1 MTEANTSL
9 LYLWN
14 LRTLYIGEVLELDES
29 NQGAAS
35 IVFGIEGDVEITKPA
50 KDFSIRCRSILL
62 PAGTSFTMESF
73 GKNIGVFYL
82 DPVGEDFA
90 MFKSL
95 MQPGDHGVFLNCKYE
110 QEQIQALNQVHKTQM
125 AETEAY
131 DLLGKVFFQV
141 PERETLKHKVDDR
154 IRAVIDII
162 KNELTVNHPNQEL
175 AERVGLTE
183 VQLSRLFK
191 ATTGVPIR
199 RYRLWHRLFVTA
211 SLMAQGNT
219 ITDAALEAGF
229 SDSSHFNHVFRSMLG
244 MKPSTVLNRKDNMK
258 IFVGGLLDQTK
269 S

>member
-1 MTEANTSL
+1 MSEPTTSL

-35 IVFGIEGDVEITKPA
+35 IVFGIEGEIEISKPSD
-50 KDFSIRCRSILL
+50 DFSVRCRSILI
-62 PAGTSFTMESF
+62 PAGANFTMDTY
-73 GKNIGVFYL
+73 GKNVGVFYL
-82 DPVGEDFA
+82 DPVGEDFE
-90 MFKSL
+90 MFKCL
-95 MQPGDHGVFLNCKYE
+95 MTPGEQGVYLHCKYE
-110 QEQIQALNQVHKTQM
+110 QEQIEALNQVHKTQM
-125 AETEAY
+125 KESDAY
-131 DLLGKVFFQV
+131 DLLGKVFFQI
-141 PERETLKHKVDDR
+141 PERETLNYKVDER

-162 KNELTVNHPNQEL
+162 KDELTINHPNQEL

-211 SLMAQGNT
+211 SLMAQGKT
-219 ITDAALEAGF
+219 ITDSALEAGF

-244 MKPSTVLNRKDNMK
+244 MKPSNVLNRKDNMK
-258 IFVGGLLDQTK
+258 IFVGGLLDQSK